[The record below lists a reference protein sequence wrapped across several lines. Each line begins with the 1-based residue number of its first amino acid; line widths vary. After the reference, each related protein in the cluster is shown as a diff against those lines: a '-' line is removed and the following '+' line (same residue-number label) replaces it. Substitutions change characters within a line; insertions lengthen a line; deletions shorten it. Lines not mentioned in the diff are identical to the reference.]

1 MVHTQAT
8 SGDVEAVPNVATTRS
23 DAPSTNISKTVRGQ
37 VESTTGGAAAT
48 ISAVGC
54 NAQHHLHA
62 HKTDDLGE
70 HEGDLSQPD
79 TSGKPPLTPPKASTL
94 NLTP

>member
-1 MVHTQAT
+1 MEFIYVK
-8 SGDVEAVPNVATTRS
+8 RS
-23 DAPSTNISKTVRGQ
+23 IGLKCSKTGGAVEVCASQTVGGQ
-37 VESTTGGAAAT
+37 VESTTGGATAT

-70 HEGDLSQPD
+70 HEGDLLQPD
-79 TSGKPPLTPPKASTL
+79 TSGKPPLTPPKALGL
-94 NLTP
+94 NLTS